1 MRDTR
6 RNKRNE
12 DERRAGRE
20 RKGNRERDEAR
31 VSRAEKNAKRNGLS
45 QKFPAGPIL
54 NTGWRYYAPRSR
66 RKIASCLAN
75 SSPRDFPVVDRV
87 EIRNENFSGP
97 RNLRS
102 PNRDLIRAIFVF
114 SYAGSKKTRKRTGI
128 ANGSSLDESGGENT
142 GKAITLG
149 PRFSPAENADRNAA
163 AFGTTNQRCLDD
175 EVSTPHRQHRNC
187 DAAEAADD

>member
-12 DERRAGRE
+12 DERRAGQA

-75 SSPRDFPVVDRV
+75 SSRFPCRRSRGDQKQKFLGSEDLRRL
-87 EIRNENFSGP
+87 IAFSHC
-97 RNLRS
+97 
-102 PNRDLIRAIFVF
+102 
-114 SYAGSKKTRKRTGI
+114 
-128 ANGSSLDESGGENT
+128 
-142 GKAITLG
+142 
-149 PRFSPAENADRNAA
+149 FSPLQQIEHWHLTSSCSHSKCSVQSMVSILIAPSFLYYFIYLLCDSFWMEVLEFKAS
-163 AFGTTNQRCLDD
+163 CLD
-175 EVSTPHRQHRNC
+175 
-187 DAAEAADD
+187 

>member
-1 MRDTR
+1 MVVSGLLDRSDREIVRDTR

-75 SSPRDFPVVDRV
+75 SSPRHFPVVNRV

-102 PNRDLIRAIFVF
+102 PNRDLIRPFF
-114 SYAGSKKTRKRTGI
+114 FLLRWFEENSKADWHRERFISGRIRRRKYGESDNAWSPTFRDVTTRILASGKRG
-128 ANGSSLDESGGENT
+128 
-142 GKAITLG
+142 
-149 PRFSPAENADRNAA
+149 
-163 AFGTTNQRCLDD
+163 
-175 EVSTPHRQHRNC
+175 
-187 DAAEAADD
+187 